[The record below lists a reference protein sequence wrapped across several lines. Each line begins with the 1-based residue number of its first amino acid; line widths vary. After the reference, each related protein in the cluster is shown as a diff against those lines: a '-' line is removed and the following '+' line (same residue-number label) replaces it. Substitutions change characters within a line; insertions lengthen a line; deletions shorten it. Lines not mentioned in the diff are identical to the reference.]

1 MKVAEYIS
9 LLQARCRTKED
20 RKQLAGGIPLGID
33 DAGDFVLSRRQGK
46 TFSVQHTCV
55 TGSRKTAFI
64 KRLIL
69 TLSRLYTPLEAN
81 FLIVSPYVE
90 YGELLQLDGMDIT
103 VPYVHSQDDLSAVK
117 AVLEKLKTLYA
128 EKSGC
133 LKLFLVLDGLEELE
147 GCNKNADLAEY
158 RELFELVTRQ
168 SNVEVISGVELMKSI
183 FSGYPGAFVGLGNCL
198 VTTREHGKAD
208 VTFVDDDSSLSLPIA
223 MTYADLPTVEE
234 TVMSFNEEKVRVQ
247 GEDE

>member
-1 MKVAEYIS
+1 MKAAEYIS
-9 LLQARCRTKED
+9 LLQARCKTQAD
-20 RKQLAGGIPLGID
+20 RKQVAGGIPLGID
-33 DAGDFVLSRRQGK
+33 EAGDFVFSRRQGK
-46 TFSVQHTCV
+46 TFAVQHTCV

-64 KRLIL
+64 KRLVL
-69 TLSRLYTPLEAN
+69 TLSRVYTPTEAN
-81 FLIVSPYVE
+81 FFILSPYVE
-90 YGELLQLDGMDIT
+90 YGELLKLEGADIT
-103 VPYVHSQDDLSAVK
+103 VPYVRNQDDLSSARE
-117 AVLEKLKTLYA
+117 VLNKLKTLYA
-128 EKSGC
+128 ENAGC

-147 GCNKNADLAEY
+147 GCNQNADLAEY
-158 RELFELVTRQ
+158 RDLFDFVTRQ
-168 SNVEVISGVELMKSI
+168 PNVEVISGVELMRSI

-234 TVMSFNEEKVRVQ
+234 TVMAFNEEKTRVQ